1 MRAGNKTLEGTMLYY
16 NKTIY
21 TMWVKIDILD
31 LSYGTALVAIK

>member
-1 MRAGNKTLEGTMLYY
+1 MLCY

-31 LSYGTALVAIK
+31 LSYGTALVAVK